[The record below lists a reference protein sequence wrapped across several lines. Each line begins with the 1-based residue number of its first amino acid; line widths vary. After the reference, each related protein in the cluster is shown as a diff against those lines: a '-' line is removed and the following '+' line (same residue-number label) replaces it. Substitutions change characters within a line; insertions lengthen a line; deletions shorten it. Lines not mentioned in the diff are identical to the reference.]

1 MHKNIEAML
10 DLKQLEA
17 LIDEALN
24 KETTATLTK
33 WIEAQRQ
40 DKTLQYLGEGQ
51 IINLQIESDFQF
63 NKIENTEQLFCNK
76 AETIAPLRLYIAA

>member
-1 MHKNIEAML
+1 ML

-51 IINLQIESDFQF
+51 IINLQIESDF
-63 NKIENTEQLFCNK
+63 
-76 AETIAPLRLYIAA
+76 